1 MLKLNDAKEL
11 VLGIV
16 QHDPLFVVLQNT
28 PSEKLL
34 YNDGY
39 LAHIEE
45 TNYYSTSE
53 VASWFEITDAMLRY
67 YIKPFEQYIFDNA
80 TNSPNTNIRLS
91 LPAILR
97 LRMILLLKDE
107 HRVKGLKLLLGIDD
121 NGQLIKHQI
130 TATTMGTDDL
140 ANKVDVLGNVLQQMI
155 QTGLF
160 NILPDEEHGAIQ
172 VTINQDFLAQKI
184 QLVSSESDLQVE
196 DIQKETAELKLENEN
211 LQKQISEL
219 QEHSV
224 KDIVQKIRER
234 HIENEIVSTLRTEA
248 LQQYSIENKAGY
260 FRKLFRSSQIE
271 MEKEQFVLSYISKY
285 LEERLEVALNNY
297 YGE

>member
-1 MLKLNDAKEL
+1 MLKVNDTKEL

-16 QHDPLFVVLQNT
+16 QHDPLFAVIQNT
-28 PSEKLL
+28 PSEEIL

-39 LAHIEE
+39 LTNIEHA
-45 TNYYSTSE
+45 NYYSTSE
-53 VASWFEITDAMLRY
+53 VAGWFDITDAMLRY
-67 YIKPFEQYIFDNA
+67 YIRPFEQYIFDNA
-80 TNSPNTNIRLS
+80 TNSPNTNIRLN

-107 HRVKGLKLLLGIDD
+107 YRVKGLKHLLGIDD
-121 NGQLIKHQI
+121 YGQFIKHQI

-140 ANKVDVLGNVLQQMI
+140 ANKVDVLENVLQQMV

-160 NILPDEEHGAIQ
+160 NISPNEEHGALQ
-172 VTINQDFLAQKI
+172 VTINHDFLTQKI

-196 DIQKETAELKLENEN
+196 EIQKETAELKLENEH

-219 QEHSV
+219 QERSV

-248 LQQYSIENKAGY
+248 LQQFSLDNKAG
-260 FRKLFRSSQIE
+260 FFKKTFRSSQIE
-271 MEKEQFVLSYISKY
+271 MEKEQFVLSYISKH